1 MTLNL
6 SDWFLANKP
15 LVFELSFRRRLTI
28 KEWSEVLKTIS
39 RRQKFY
45 KFITELQDAVDTSLP
60 FKSILV
66 HLPMWFWSIF
76 RHMLSD
82 SCIEIYSTGF

>member
-1 MTLNL
+1 MILNL

-39 RRQKFY
+39 CRQKFY
-45 KFITELQDAVDTSLP
+45 KFITELQEAVDTSLP
-60 FKSILV
+60 FKSSLV
-66 HLPMWFWSIF
+66 HLTDRPW
-76 RHMLSD
+76 
-82 SCIEIYSTGF
+82 TAK